1 MPPSQS
7 VQSSYDELY
16 VLLRGLFRR
25 RIHVQARR
33 LATLRDEVWTDRDSP
48 VAIGRSKRLYQAQ
61 MGRQQ
66 RNARVVLQLLERSPG
81 RITSALREVRRD
93 QSRTG
98 QPDEGWQDKEDERL
112 YQELARDRAAL
123 REVLEEL
130 LAG

>member
-7 VQSSYDELY
+7 AQTSHDELY
-16 VLLRGLFRR
+16 ALLRGLFRR
-25 RIHVQARR
+25 RIHVQTRR
-33 LATLRDEVWTDRDSP
+33 LAALRDEVWTDRDSP

-93 QSRTG
+93 QSRRG
-98 QPDEGWQDKEDERL
+98 QPHEGWPDSEDEQL
-112 YQELARDRAAL
+112 YQELARDREAL
-123 REVLEEL
+123 REVLESL
-130 LAG
+130 LMS